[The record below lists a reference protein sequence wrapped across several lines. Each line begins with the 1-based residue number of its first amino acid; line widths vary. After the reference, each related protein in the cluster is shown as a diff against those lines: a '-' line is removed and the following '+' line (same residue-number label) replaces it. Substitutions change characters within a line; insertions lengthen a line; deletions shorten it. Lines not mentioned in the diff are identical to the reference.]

1 MINTYNLSKSY
12 KDTVAVDKVNLSI
25 EKGEIFGLLGP
36 NGAGKTTVVSML
48 CTLLQ
53 PSNGTATI
61 SGFDILKEPL
71 KVRQHIAVVSQRVR
85 LDFDLTVKEN
95 LLFYAGLYKVNH
107 PEEQFN
113 HIVNDFDLTPFI
125 NKKISTLSGGL
136 MRKVEIA
143 RCFLSSPRV
152 LFLDEPTAG
161 LDPKARRKFLEKV
174 RAVVK
179 TEGIT
184 VVITTHI
191 LTEAETLCDR
201 IGLLDNGKIVLI
213 GSLPT
218 LMDTISETVIEVKV
232 SSPSPFLS
240 RKLKDEIFFE
250 YQGTYMIEQMNDALL
265 DEIREFCRLKGIQI
279 DSMVLRHANLEDVF
293 IKHTGRKL

>member
-1 MINTYNLSKSY
+1 MFMEKAFLS
-12 KDTVAVDKVNLSI
+12 
-25 EKGEIFGLLGP
+25 EF
-36 NGAGKTTVVSML
+36 
-48 CTLLQ
+48 
-53 PSNGTATI
+53 
-61 SGFDILKEPL
+61 SGFD
-71 KVRQHIAVVSQRVR
+71 A
-85 LDFDLTVKEN
+85 
-95 LLFYAGLYKVNH
+95 
-107 PEEQFN
+107 
-113 HIVNDFDLTPFI
+113 
-125 NKKISTLSGGL
+125 ISTDFFRIDVTSGL
-136 MRKVEIA
+136 A
-143 RCFLSSPRV
+143 
-152 LFLDEPTAG
+152 TAME
-161 LDPKARRKFLEKV
+161 FLEKV